1 MSLKKNTIWN
11 LIGSGSPLL
20 AALAFIPYTLAKL
33 GDEGFGVLTLIWA
46 LIGYFSL
53 FDFGAGRA
61 MTYEISRLQHQ
72 ENGQELSKIHTIL
85 KAGLLLTSTTGALG
99 CLLILLIA
107 PQLAHD
113 WLKIT
118 PHWQAD
124 TQLALQITAL
134 GVIPATITSGLRGAM
149 EGMNYFMPSNINK
162 LLLGF
167 SMFTTPAISIA
178 LHGPSL
184 WHITLYLVLVRVFIV
199 LLGLIQLRHCLRLK
213 NYISTQASIS
223 IDTVKHQVR
232 GLMSYG
238 VWVSITGIISP
249 LMVFGDRFFIS
260 ALVGADKLSVY
271 AIPQEGLMRLL
282 MIPIAICGALMP
294 LFASIVSPQEL
305 QKTFKENYH
314 RMVKIMGA
322 LCAITALIAYPIL
335 SWWISA
341 DFAKQAYPITLVFV
355 VGTFING
362 MATVPY
368 TFLHAIGKTKVTAQF
383 HMMELVVYIGLIY
396 VLTNQ
401 FGLMG
406 AAFAWVLRVSLDL
419 SLLHFATKKS
429 LKTDYNVK

>member
-46 LIGYFSL
+46 LIGYFNL

-61 MTYEISRLQHQ
+61 MTYEISRLQNQ
-72 ENGQELSKIHTIL
+72 EHGQDALRIKTIL
-85 KAGLLLTSTTGALG
+85 KAGVFLTSATGILG
-99 CLLILLIA
+99 CLITLILA
-107 PQLAHD
+107 PYLAHD
-113 WLKIT
+113 WLKISPT
-118 PHWQAD
+118 WQAD
-124 TQLALQITAL
+124 TLLALQITAL

-149 EGMNYFMPSNINK
+149 EGMGYFMPSNINK

-167 SMFTTPAISIA
+167 SMFTMPAISIA

-184 WHITLYLVLVRVFIV
+184 WHITLYLVFTRLFIV
-199 LLGLIQLRHCLRLK
+199 TLGVIQLRHCLILK
-213 NYISTQASIS
+213 NYVVSQSTQLVGSIKQQ
-223 IDTVKHQVR
+223 IR

-260 ALVGADKLSVY
+260 GIVGADKLSVY

-294 LFASIVSPQEL
+294 LFASIVDKQQL
-305 QKTFKENYH
+305 QNTFQENYR
-314 RMVKIMGA
+314 RMVKIMAA
-322 LCAITALIAYPIL
+322 LCILTAIVAYPIL
-335 SWWISA
+335 SIWLTPAFA
-341 DFAKQAYPITLVFV
+341 DQAYPITLIFIA
-355 VGTFING
+355 GTFLNG
-362 MATVPY
+362 LATVPY
-368 TFLHAIGKTKVTAQF
+368 TFLHAIGKTKITAQF
-383 HMMELVVYIGLIY
+383 HMAELVIYIAVLY
-396 VLTNQ
+396 VLTKH

-419 SLLHFATKKS
+419 GLLHFASKKTF
-429 LKTDYNVK
+429 KTNYN